1 MNQYINYTNN
11 HRENKIVCLETND
24 DFINFMYTETK
35 EKDQIF
41 YKNKLDPKLNFYYKQ
56 NIYSYWIY
64 SSHNT
69 YLPYGQI
76 FDKCDT
82 IYYKLQTFLLSGGC
96 LEIDII
102 SVCDDDVIVY
112 HLATNS
118 NSIKLSDIF
127 KVVVSAV
134 KEKERKKIIS
144 GPIILTIDN
153 KNLTTLEEYKVFIS
167 VAKKYFY
174 ENNILFEINN
184 SYDLRKIPIS
194 SISSNVIIRWGG
206 KTEIIDLKNNN
217 NNNND
222 DINSNNNQTSSENS
236 KTSSPRILYELTEI
250 LDLEDCDI
258 GDNNNLT
265 TQISFRDKNWVH
277 IKKSNNKYYY
287 DKEIIQESNLTF
299 SNSAT
304 FLKSSININLNII
317 LNSQKNM
324 MKIFPHF
331 LNMRSGNYD
340 NTEYFRNGI
349 QLVSINIQ
357 SISDPWHINN
367 SLFMPSTG
375 KPCSLN
381 EFTSQNNIT
390 SEKGTRWKNS
400 LNNSEL
406 TAYRLKP
413 LWLLGL
419 SEYPELY
426 NLKLTLISIKK
437 INSEGNIEND
447 TVDYKKIKFTYNLTD
462 EKYELYGVGNSII
475 ITDIDVTTPFFI
487 VKLTKNNSFYKTG
500 IFIDWDL
507 YNPEGTFTFDINKL
521 NQTSSS
527 YNTIKLSNEEGTDDS
542 SIYNVNKQIRI
553 KLCYKWEKSTS
564 EKNKNHT
571 DNIIKYNTNINK
583 LRTSGKYVLKN
594 IQNFLDDINLFNE
607 FQDELSSLML

>member
-1 MNQYINYTNN
+1 MNNN
-11 HRENKIVCLETND
+11 NENNIVCLESND
-24 DFINFMYTETK
+24 DFFSFIYTETK
-35 EKDQIF
+35 EKDQPY
-41 YKNKLDPKLNFYYKQ
+41 YKNKLDSKLDFYYKQ

-76 FDKCDT
+76 FDQCDT

-118 NSIKLSDIF
+118 NTIKLSDIF

-134 KEKERKKIIS
+134 KEKERKNIIS

-153 KNLTTLEEYKVFIS
+153 KNLTTLEEYKIFIS

-174 ENNILFEINN
+174 DNNILFEINN

-194 SISSNVIIRWGG
+194 SISNNVLIRWGG
-206 KTEIIDLKNNN
+206 KTEIIDLKHNTNNT
-217 NNNND
+217 ND
-222 DINSNNNQTSSENS
+222 TNNNQQENN
-236 KTSSPRILYELTEI
+236 KTSSPRVLYELSDLLE
-250 LDLEDCDI
+250 LDDSDNI
-258 GDNNNLT
+258 DNNNLT

-277 IKKSNNKYYY
+277 IKKSSNKYCY
-287 DKEIIQESNLTF
+287 DKEILSENNLTF

-304 FLKSSININLNII
+304 FLKSNININLNII

-331 LNMRSGNYD
+331 LNMKSGNYD

-357 SISDPWHINN
+357 SISDPWYINN
-367 SLFMPSTG
+367 SIFMPSTG
-375 KPCSLN
+375 KPCTLN
-381 EFTSQNNIT
+381 EFISQKTQNK
-390 SEKGTRWKNS
+390 ECRWKNS
-400 LNNSEL
+400 LNSSEL
-406 TAYRLKP
+406 TSYRLKP

-419 SEYPELY
+419 IEYPELY

-437 INSEGNIEND
+437 FNIDRTID
-447 TVDYKKIKFTYNLTD
+447 TDTQVDYKKLKFTYNLTN
-462 EKYELYGVGNSII
+462 EKYELYGSGNSII
-475 ITDIDVTTPFFI
+475 INDVDVTTPFFI

-500 IFIDWDL
+500 IFIDWNIN
-507 YNPEGTFTFDINKL
+507 NPEGTFTFDINKL
-521 NQTSSS
+521 NQTSSY
-527 YNTIKLSNEEGTDDS
+527 YNTVKLSNEEGSDDS
-542 SIYNVNKQIRI
+542 SIYNINKQIRI
-553 KLCYKWEKSTS
+553 KICYKWEKSTS
-564 EKNKNHT
+564 EKNKSHI
-571 DNIIKYNTNINK
+571 DNIIKYNTHINK
-583 LRTSGKYVLKN
+583 LRSSGKYALKTIQDFLNN
-594 IQNFLDDINLFNE
+594 IHILNE
-607 FQDELSSLML
+607 YQDELSSSILKN